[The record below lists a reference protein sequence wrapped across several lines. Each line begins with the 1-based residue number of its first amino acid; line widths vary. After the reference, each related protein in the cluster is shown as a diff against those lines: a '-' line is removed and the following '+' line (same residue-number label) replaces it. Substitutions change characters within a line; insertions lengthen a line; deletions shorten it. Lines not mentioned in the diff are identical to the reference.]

1 MLQLTMRVTNGA
13 NKRETD
19 PMPSPSIT
27 LGFILATLYGAAFHL
42 VVGGNARRLAFFLL
56 AGWLGFV
63 LGQVFG
69 VVFAVQVLDMGA
81 LHLLSATFGS
91 VLALFMARVLT
102 GPRMTDGASAG

>member
-1 MLQLTMRVTNGA
+1 
-13 NKRETD
+13 
-19 PMPSPSIT
+19 MPSPSIT